1 LIKINLASRTSG
13 IFASMEH
20 LSLIGFLAAAGLI
33 ALTSF
38 LIARRRRFKRV
49 MDTPVLLGEVMTRL
63 GVTPADAAAAGRER
77 EIFIAADRCAACAA
91 EPTCR
96 AMLANSAGAELP
108 AACPNHAF
116 LEEIVAHKA
125 SQPGVVP
132 RIPDSSL
139 PG

>member
-1 LIKINLASRTSG
+1 
-13 IFASMEH
+13 MEH
-20 LSLIGFLAAAGLI
+20 LSLIGFLIVAALI
-33 ALTSF
+33 ALAAF

-91 EPTCR
+91 EPVCR

-116 LEEIVAHKA
+116 LEEILAHKA
-125 SQPGVVP
+125 SQPMVIP

-139 PG
+139 LG